1 MIDYKPYV
9 GPRSQRNTKHT
20 LQHIVEERRED
31 DEAYKTKDR
40 LDPESYAKQF
50 PYSMSG
56 ATPELYKVPVGDGP
70 LSKATE
76 FEYWLVWYRVL
87 NYEPHMWYGMKYNQ
101 HRIVFPYH
109 RRKITEQEYWDY
121 KHDRVPLPAY

>member
-31 DEAYKTKDR
+31 DDAYRIKDKMDPEAYA
-40 LDPESYAKQF
+40 EQF
-50 PYSMSG
+50 PCIIPW
-56 ATPELYKVPVGDGP
+56 TRPELYKVPVGDGP
-70 LSKATE
+70 VSKATE

-109 RRKITEQEYWDY
+109 RRKITEQEYWNY